1 MRRSGRSSRRR
12 LSLPLTS
19 HGLQIFL
26 SFCGAAASLSVPGA
40 SLAARRGP
48 LTRGDGTALVS
59 CLSEPMSSV
68 SSLTYT
74 AAACSSLD
82 RGSHGQRSIYSHL
95 PLGPNLGALHFQ
107 CRQLFIVRLVFGRQ
121 HFFHSSSFFFTWF
134 PLLSSGYFTG
144 TTNAHQ
150 PRNLF
155 PLPPFF
161 NHPRS
166 ARFRATRLVPYL
178 TPSATAMEKQKR
190 EEGSGQQQQ
199 QQQTNSETAP
209 HGKGEQGTWVFW
221 RCILTTDFPFSS
233 LFL

>member
-26 SFCGAAASLSVPGA
+26 SLCGAAASLSVPGA

-95 PLGPNLGALHFQ
+95 PLGPKLGALHFQ
-107 CRQLFIVRLVFGRQ
+107 CCQLFIVLLVFGRQ
-121 HFFHSSSFFFTWF
+121 HFSSHSSSFF
-134 PLLSSGYFTG
+134 LLGFLFSLQVTSRGPPTRISLAIYSHCHLFS
-144 TTNAHQ
+144 TTPGQ
-150 PRNLF
+150 LGF
-155 PLPPFF
+155 V
-161 NHPRS
+161 
-166 ARFRATRLVPYL
+166 RLDLYH
-178 TPSATAMEKQKR
+178 T
-190 EEGSGQQQQ
+190 
-199 QQQTNSETAP
+199 
-209 HGKGEQGTWVFW
+209 
-221 RCILTTDFPFSS
+221 
-233 LFL
+233 

>member
-1 MRRSGRSSRRR
+1 MVHL
-12 LSLPLTS
+12 LSPTTRAQTGGTTFSVLPAFHCTT
-19 HGLQIFL
+19 GFWE
-26 SFCGAAASLSVPGA
+26 
-40 SLAARRGP
+40 
-48 LTRGDGTALVS
+48 TALFLLPS
-59 CLSEPMSSV
+59 FYLV
-68 SSLTYT
+68 SS
-74 AAACSSLD
+74 SLF
-82 RGSHGQRSIYSHL
+82 RL
-95 PLGPNLGALHFQ
+95 LH
-107 CRQLFIVRLVFGRQ
+107 
-121 HFFHSSSFFFTWF
+121 
-134 PLLSSGYFTG
+134 TG

-178 TPSATAMEKQKR
+178 IPSATAMEKQKR
-190 EEGSGQQQQ
+190 EEGSGQQQQQ